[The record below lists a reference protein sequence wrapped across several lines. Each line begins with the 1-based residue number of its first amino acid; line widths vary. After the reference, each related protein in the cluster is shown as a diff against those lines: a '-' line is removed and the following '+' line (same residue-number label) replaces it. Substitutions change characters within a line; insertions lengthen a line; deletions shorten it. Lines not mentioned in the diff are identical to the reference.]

1 MAEVIDCSCPQKT
14 CHFDLIG
21 VKLEYKFYTNIKII
35 FMKKLFHI
43 GFLAVAIFLAT
54 VVVTMAQSSTPS
66 PTTIKFKNTVSSSAI
81 SMNSARL
88 TAEIQSGTGI
98 TERGF
103 QYDTNLSYTSPKL
116 VKTIGS
122 YTTGPYS
129 QTLTNLSPKTRYFFR
144 GYAKNS
150 SGTVYSIS
158 GSFETTS
165 SDGSLSGWAWSSN
178 IGWVSFNCA
187 DADVC
192 PASDYKVRID
202 LATGLLSGFAWSSN
216 VGWIKFDGL
225 SDYPS
230 SGTAAVP
237 AKINMTNG
245 NGEGWIRACAGTV
258 NGDCS
263 TMTSRTDGWDGW
275 IELSGTKHSA
285 NAIPTPTPSPI
296 AYTGVRMN
304 TGTGDITGMAW
315 GGEVVGWLNFDANA
329 TTGFSAS
336 CSATDID
343 NNTIRFTA
351 NATGGHGLYE
361 YKWDNSPSYTSNYTF
376 DKTYPLG
383 SKDQVVATLVVRKK
397 NTNLTF
403 SPSCVGTPASLPPI
417 SITKDP
423 KCKIT
428 SPAPDASGNVSI
440 ITGKSVTFNVEDP
453 EPSAGADFRYIYY
466 PSGNSPITKTEKTY
480 THTYNNPTNVLA
492 SVQVVDNNNIY
503 PSSDKYSCGTVEVK
517 DPILNLQIKE
527 GDSSGSGWTDSI
539 RVKKG
544 RNVSLKWENSLQT
557 DPSIPGEYYDCVAVP
572 PPTTGNEWMNF
583 ANAEVNK
590 KEGTISGLST
600 QKTGKHIFEISCEHF
615 PYNPSLDMSA
625 RAILNVVST
634 SGSEI

>member
-1 MAEVIDCSCPQKT
+1 
-14 CHFDLIG
+14 
-21 VKLEYKFYTNIKII
+21 
-35 FMKKLFHI
+35 MKKLFHI

-66 PTTIKFKNTVSSSAI
+66 PTKIKFRNVVSSSAI

-103 QYDTNLSYTSPKL
+103 QYDTNLSYPSPQL
-116 VKTIGS
+116 ARTIGS
-122 YTTGPYS
+122 YTTGSYS
-129 QTLTNLSPKTRYFFR
+129 QTLTNLSPSTKYFFR

-150 SGTVYSIS
+150 SGTEYSIN
-158 GSFETTS
+158 GSFTTSS

-192 PASDYKVRID
+192 DSSDYKVKID

-230 SGTAAVP
+230 SGTALVP

-336 CSATDID
+336 CSATDIG
-343 NNTIRFTA
+343 NNTIKFTA
-351 NATGGHGLYE
+351 NATGGSGLYE
-361 YKWDNSPSYTSNYTF
+361 YKWDDSVNFVNTNTLE
-376 DKTYPLG
+376 KTYPPG
-383 SKDQVVATLVVRKK
+383 STNSVVATLVVRKR

-423 KCKIT
+423 QCKIT
-428 SPAPDASGNVSI
+428 SPTPTNNTVSI
-440 ITGKSVTFNVEDP
+440 ITGKTVTFKVEDP

-466 PSGNSPITKTEKTY
+466 PSGASPVTRSDRTY
-480 THTYNNPTNVLA
+480 THTYNNPTNVLT

-503 PSSDKYSCGTVEVK
+503 PSSDKYSCGRVEVK

-544 RNVSLKWENSLQT
+544 RDVSLKWENSLDT
-557 DPSIPGEYYDCVAVP
+557 AFSNPNRYTCEANSPSGSEWNAFAIADVNRDGVVP
-572 PPTTGNEWMNF
+572 
-583 ANAEVNK
+583 
-590 KEGTISGLST
+590 GLST
-600 QKTGKHIFEISCEHF
+600 QTTGKHEFTISCIKF
-615 PYNPSLDMSA
+615 LTPLVDPKTTSA
-625 RAILNVVST
+625 TLNVVST